1 MVPSILELD
10 EGCKLCSRFDPD
22 ECACNG
28 TKIEQDL
35 VEVSK
40 GHFARVHKDLIQ

>member
-1 MVPSILELD
+1 MQIVP
-10 EGCKLCSRFDPD
+10 RFDPE
-22 ECACNG
+22 ECACKG

-40 GHFARVHKDLIQ
+40 GHFARVHKDFEIMAKNSEI